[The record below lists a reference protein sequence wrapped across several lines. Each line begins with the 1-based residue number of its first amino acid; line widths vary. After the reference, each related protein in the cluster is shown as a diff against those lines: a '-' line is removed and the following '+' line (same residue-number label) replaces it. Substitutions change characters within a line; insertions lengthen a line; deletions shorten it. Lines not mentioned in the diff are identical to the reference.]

1 MLILSRVCAE
11 FRDRNGAV
19 IFRVT
24 PATRLTFLEVP
35 EAVRE
40 DPLFSLLLADGS
52 VEAVTSAGE
61 RKRLEADPLQGADPS
76 GRRAAPAAGAAAR
89 SGKAEAKPAKTENM
103 AENKSENRPE
113 NHLTKP

>member
-11 FRDRNGAV
+11 FRDRAGAV

-24 PATRLTFLEVP
+24 PATRLTFVEVP

-52 VEAVTSAGE
+52 IEAVTSAGE
-61 RKRLEADPLQGADPS
+61 RKMLEADPLQGADPA
-76 GRRAAPAAGAAAR
+76 GRRAEPAPGAASRAA
-89 SGKAEAKPAKTENM
+89 KADAKPAR
-103 AENKSENRPE
+103 SENDPKTDPKSD
-113 NHLTKP
+113 LKTGKKTI